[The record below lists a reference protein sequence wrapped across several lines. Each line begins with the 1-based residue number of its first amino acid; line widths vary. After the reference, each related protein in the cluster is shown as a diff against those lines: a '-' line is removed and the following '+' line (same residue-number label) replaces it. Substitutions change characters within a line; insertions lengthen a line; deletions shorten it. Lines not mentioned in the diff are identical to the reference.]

1 MQIEFNG
8 LYAHKE
14 TLEGKD
20 IFFFSDVQ
28 ENIDHKTVA
37 SFGEEWE
44 AFASFTDEEI
54 RIAGDQYFDIIEPDM
69 IEGKTALDV
78 GCGSGRWTR
87 YVASKAACVE
97 AIDPSKA
104 VYSAAHLLR
113 DIPNTRISQAGVD
126 NIPFPDNSFDF
137 VFSLGVLHHIPDT
150 QKAMQSCIHK
160 LKSGGHFLV
169 YLYYDFEQRGLL
181 FKLLFQISN
190 LFRFFISKLP
200 ATLKKW
206 VCNGIAFFV
215 YAPLVFLSKS
225 IAALGM
231 TTLAHKIPLSYYRTH
246 SFHIM
251 KNDALDRFGTP
262 LEQRFSR
269 AKIHEMMEQCGLEAI
284 KISDGEPYWHAV
296 GRKK

>member
-8 LYAHKE
+8 LYSRKE
-14 TLEGKD
+14 TIKEKE
-20 IFFFSDVQ
+20 IYFFSEAQ
-28 ENIDHKTVA
+28 ENIDQKTVD

-44 AFASFTDEEI
+44 AFSSFSDEEI
-54 RIAGDQYFDIIEPDM
+54 CIAGDQYFDIISPEM

-87 YVASKAACVE
+87 YVASKAAFVD

-104 VYSAAHLLR
+104 VYSAAHMLQY
-113 DIPNTRISQAGVD
+113 IPNTRISQAGVD
-126 NIPFPDNSFDF
+126 NIPFANNSFDF
-137 VFSLGVLHHIPDT
+137 VFSLGVLHHIPNT
-150 QKAMQSCIHK
+150 QKAMQSCVEK

-169 YLYYDFEQRGLL
+169 YLYYDFEQRGFF
-181 FKLLFQISN
+181 FKLLFQLSN
-190 LFRFFISKLP
+190 LLRFFISKLP

-206 VCNGIAFFV
+206 VCNGIAIFV
-215 YAPLVFLSKS
+215 YAPLVMFSKC

-231 TTLAHKIPLSYYRTH
+231 RSLAHKMPLSYYRAH

-269 AKIHEMMEQCGLEAI
+269 AKIREMMELCGLESI
-284 KISDGEPYWHAV
+284 IISEGEPYWHAV

>member
-1 MQIEFNG
+1 MQIEFNS
-8 LYAHKE
+8 LYSRKE
-14 TLEGKD
+14 TIKEKD
-20 IFFFSDVQ
+20 IYFFSEAQ
-28 ENIDHKTVA
+28 ENIDQKTVD

-44 AFASFTDEEI
+44 AFSSFTDEEI
-54 RIAGDQYFDIIEPDM
+54 RIAGDQYFDIISPEM

-87 YVASKAACVE
+87 YVASKAAFVD

-104 VYSAAHLLR
+104 VYSAAHMLQ

-126 NIPFPDNSFDF
+126 NIPFANNSFDF
-137 VFSLGVLHHIPDT
+137 VFSLGVLHHIPNT
-150 QKAMQSCIHK
+150 QKAMQSCVEK

-169 YLYYDFEQRGLL
+169 YLYYDFEQRGSL
-181 FKLLFQISN
+181 FKILFQLSN
-190 LFRFFISKLP
+190 LLRFFISKLP

-215 YAPLVFLSKS
+215 YAPLVMFSKC

-231 TTLAHKIPLSYYRTH
+231 KSLAHKIPLSYYRAH

-269 AKIHEMMEQCGLEAI
+269 AKIREMMELCGLESI
-284 KISDGEPYWHAV
+284 IISEGEPYWHAV